1 MHLYN
6 GLIDML
12 VANLADI
19 DYSPALCN
27 DINTNRRF
35 VKITFLK
42 LKGPPNNYVL
52 SIT

>member
-12 VANLADI
+12 VVNLADI

-27 DINTNRRF
+27 DINTDFCKNYF
-35 VKITFLK
+35 FE